1 MIELTKFEMC
11 IILGLVLTYLI
22 LIFRLWDFSRTIKPN
37 YLQLL
42 PKFILRISIFI
53 CLFSASY
60 FSIADFNEKQSND
73 LSFDKSDEIYLLIDL
88 SNSMNTKDVQPTR
101 LEKVKFEI
109 ETFIKNRKEGKIG
122 IIVFAENARLFV
134 PLTSDF
140 ESLTIFVESLNT
152 DFFLEGS
159 SDLNLGLTEFIQKVD
174 SNFNQIGLI
183 IFTDGG
189 ETETNVSN
197 DIIQKIKNLKVKVAV
212 VGVGTANGGV
222 IFDAK
227 GEKILSEDKQEI
239 ISKLNE
245 NNLKKIASE
254 LSGSYYFIN
263 NFKNQMKEVED
274 TFASS
279 KPISKMIYTKDFI
292 SFNYFVYLLLLTL
305 LLVLIEIMLRFEI
318 IKL

>member
-22 LIFRLWDFSRTIKPN
+22 LFFRLWDFSRTIKPN

-60 FSIADFNEKQSND
+60 FSVADFNEKQSND

-174 SNFNQIGLI
+174 SNFNQTGLV

-189 ETETNVSN
+189 ESETDVSN

-227 GEKILSEDKQEI
+227 GEKILSEEKKEI
-239 ISKLNE
+239 VSNLNE
-245 NNLKKIASE
+245 QYLKKIASE
-254 LSGSYYFIN
+254 LSANYYFIN

-279 KPISKMIYTKDFI
+279 KLISKMIDAKDFI

-305 LLVLIEIMLRFEI
+305 LLVLIEILLRFEI